1 MTISL
6 PELAQ
11 ICRGFSLLLH
21 SGIGAA
27 DAAFLLAQEATPP
40 MDSLLQSLGED
51 LDRGSP
57 LWEALKKT
65 GTFPDYLLAMVRIG
79 EETGHLEE
87 SLNSLGTYYEERC
100 RRNRQIRSAVAYPA
114 MLMGLMLLVI
124 GVLLVKVLPIFD
136 RVYASLGTRLTGP
149 AAALLYTGQMLD
161 VALPVLFI
169 ILLAAAAIAGYL
181 SVSPALRKTLV
192 SAWIKRY
199 GDRGLGRKFSN
210 ARLARAL
217 AMGLS
222 SGLPVETAM
231 ALAQNLLQ
239 DNPGAARR
247 CHQCRRDMEHG
258 TDPVTALETAQ
269 LLPPAQCRLLQIGI
283 RSGSADRVMAQ
294 IADAMEEEAQETLEK
309 RIACLEPAMVL
320 ICSLLVGLILLSVM
334 LPLAD
339 ILTVLG

>member
-1 MTISL
+1 MTIPY

-11 ICRGFSLLLH
+11 IFRSFSLLLH
-21 SGIGAA
+21 SGIAAA
-27 DAAFLLAQEATPP
+27 DAAFLLAQEAQPP
-40 MDSLLQSLGED
+40 MNALLQSLGEN
-51 LDRGSP
+51 LDRGMP
-57 LWEALKKT
+57 LWEALKKEEA
-65 GTFPDYLLAMVRIG
+65 FPEYIPAMVRIG
-79 EETGHLEE
+79 EQTGHLEE
-87 SLNSLGTYYEERC
+87 SLNSLGAYYEERC

-124 GVLLVKVLPIFD
+124 GILLIKVLPIFD

-161 VALPVLFI
+161 AALPVLFI
-169 ILLAAAAIAGYL
+169 ILLAAGAAAGYL
-181 SVSPALRKTLV
+181 SVSPAHRKRLV

-199 GDRGLGRKFSN
+199 GDRGLGRKYSN

-217 AMGLS
+217 AMGLA
-222 SGLPVETAM
+222 SGLPLESAM
-231 ALAQNLLQ
+231 ALAENLLQ

-247 CHQCRRDMEHG
+247 CSQCSRDMEHG
-258 TDPVTALETAQ
+258 ADPVTALENAR
-269 LLPPAQCRLLQIGI
+269 LLPSAQCRLLQIGI

-294 IADAMEEEAQETLEK
+294 IADTLEEEAQEALEK
-309 RIACLEPAMVL
+309 QIASLEPAMVL